1 MFRNRGMLRAIAA
14 LSPGSRY
21 AWAAVLALLV
31 LVAQALLRTLDGGR
45 VPFLMVNPAIVFAAA
60 AFGSGPALLVY
71 ATGLL
76 YGLHLF
82 APDANPVL
90 MAGPEQAALLAYAAM
105 GFVYIYLGHL
115 GRIYAGRALRAE
127 HQLAAD
133 RLAESEARRAY
144 LHDLLLQAPG
154 FVAVLRGPEHVI
166 ELTNE
171 AFDELVGRR
180 DLTGRAF
187 GEAVP
192 ELAGQAFTAHLD
204 RAYRTGGRYSARD
217 TEVWVRL
224 DPGSDAQLRY
234 IDFVLQPTTV
244 GVEVTGVFIAGV
256 DVTARKLARDA
267 LLLNEERLEDGLQAA
282 RMAVW
287 DWDLVADEVS
297 FSDSAVAIF
306 GASVE
311 ALRRPWH
318 LLHPDDVARL
328 RLAQER
334 ALAERG
340 SYLETVRAHRADTGA
355 ELWIEVRARV
365 LSDADGVPR
374 ILRGVTLDVTLRHVA
389 ELGLRESER
398 RKDEFLAMLAHE
410 LRNPL
415 APISA
420 AATMLQHPGVQPALV
435 ERASAIIGRQA
446 AHMVRL
452 VDDLLDA
459 ARISRGKVEL
469 RYEPFDFATAV
480 EDAIEQVKPLVERK
494 RHALAVQRPRDIAL
508 VDGDR
513 ARLTQVVCNLLN
525 NAARYTTEGGRID
538 VTLAVS
544 GPSVRLTVADNGCG
558 IAPTLLPGVF
568 DLFTQGQRGRDR
580 TQGGLGIGLAIVHG
594 LVRMHGGRV
603 CAHSD
608 GPGQG
613 ARFDVTL
620 PLSREMAPVPTP
632 AVPQPPG
639 AFAYPGLKVLL
650 VDDNQDAADALAALL
665 ASAGLRCAVE
675 YAPEPALQRAL
686 RERPDVCILDIGLP
700 GMDGLELARRLRAGL
715 GGAVLLI
722 AQSGYGQAHDR
733 AAGIAAGFDHYFV
746 KPVDTGALF
755 DVLGRTRR
763 ATAQPS

>member
-1 MFRNRGMLRAIAA
+1 MFRNRGLLRAIAA

-21 AWAAVLALLV
+21 AWAAVLALSV
-31 LVAQALLRTLDGGR
+31 LAVQTLLRTVDGGR
-45 VPFLMVNPAIVFAAA
+45 VPFLVVNPAIVFAAA

-71 ATGLL
+71 FTGLL

-90 MAGPEQAALLAYAAM
+90 MDGPERAAMLAYAAM

-115 GRIYAGRALRAE
+115 GRVYAGRALRAE
-127 HQLAAD
+127 RQLVAD
-133 RLAESEARRAY
+133 RLAESEARRRY

-171 AFDELVGRR
+171 AFDELVGRS
-180 DLTGRAF
+180 DLTGREF
-187 GEAVP
+187 GAAVP
-192 ELAGQAFTAHLD
+192 ELAGQALMAHLD
-204 RAYRTGGRYSARD
+204 RAFRTGGRYSARD
-217 TEVWVRL
+217 TQVWVRL
-224 DPGSDAQLRY
+224 NASEPAQLRY
-234 IDFVLQPTTV
+234 IDFALQPTTA
-244 GVEVTGVFIAGV
+244 GADVTGVFIAGV

-267 LLLNEERLEDGLQAA
+267 LLLNEERLEDGMQAA
-282 RMAVW
+282 RMTVW
-287 DWDLVADEVS
+287 DWDLASDEMH

-306 GASVE
+306 GASLE

-328 RLAQER
+328 RLAQAR

-340 SYLETVRAHRADTGA
+340 GYLETVRAHRADTGA

-365 LSDADGVPR
+365 LSGDDGVPR
-374 ILRGVTLDVTLRHVA
+374 SFRGVTLDVTLRHVA
-389 ELGLRESER
+389 ELALREAER

-420 AATMLQHPGVQPALV
+420 AATMLQHPGVQSSQV

-469 RYEPFDFATAV
+469 RYEVFDFAAAV
-480 EDAIEQVKPLVERK
+480 EDAIEQVRPLAERK
-494 RHALAVQRPRDIAL
+494 RQTLAVQWPGEVAL

-513 ARLTQVVCNLLN
+513 ARLAQVVSNLLN
-525 NAARYTTEGGRID
+525 NAARYTPDGGRID
-538 VTLAVS
+538 VMLEVSGPTIRLAVS
-544 GPSVRLTVADNGCG
+544 DNGCG
-558 IAPTLLPGVF
+558 IAPALLPGVF

-603 CAHSD
+603 RAHSN

-620 PLSREMAPVPTP
+620 PLSREKAAVTAAPTSSPRDALASL
-632 AVPQPPG
+632 AV
-639 AFAYPGLKVLL
+639 LV
-650 VDDNQDAADALAALL
+650 VDDNQDAADTLAALL
-665 ASAGLRCAVE
+665 GSAGLRCAVE
-675 YAPEPALQRAL
+675 YGSEAALQRAL
-686 RERPDVCILDIGLP
+686 RERPDVCVLDIGLP
-700 GMDGLELARRLRAGL
+700 GLDGLELARRLRAGL
-715 GGAVLLI
+715 GDAVLLI
-722 AQSGYGQAHDR
+722 AQSGYGQSQDR

-746 KPVDTGALF
+746 KPVEADALF
-755 DVLGRTRR
+755 GVLRQGRG
-763 ATAQPS
+763 TAALPS

>member
-1 MFRNRGMLRAIAA
+1 MFRNRSLLRAIAA

-21 AWAAVLALLV
+21 AWAAALALFVLA
-31 LVAQALLRTLDGGR
+31 AQALLRTVDGGR
-45 VPFLMVNPAIVFAAA
+45 VPFLLVNPAIVFAAA

-71 ATGLL
+71 ATGML

-82 APDANPVL
+82 APDANPL
-90 MAGPEQAALLAYAAM
+90 LLEEPEQAAMLAYAAM

-127 HQLAAD
+127 RQLVAD

-166 ELTNE
+166 DLTNE
-171 AFDELVGRR
+171 AFDELIGRR
-180 DLTGRAF
+180 GLTGRAF
-187 GEAVP
+187 GAAVP
-192 ELAGQAFTAHLD
+192 ELAGQALMSHLD
-204 RAYRTGGRYSARD
+204 RAYRTGGRFSARD

-224 DPGSDAQLRY
+224 DAKAPAQLRY

-244 GVEVTGVFIAGV
+244 GADVTGVFIAGV

-267 LLLNEERLEDGLQAA
+267 LLLNEERLEDGRQAA

-287 DWDLVADEVS
+287 DWDLATDDVR

-355 ELWIEVRARV
+355 ELWIEMRARV
-365 LSDADGVPR
+365 LTDAAGVPR
-374 ILRGVTLDVTLRHVA
+374 TLRGVTLDVTLRHVA
-389 ELGLRESER
+389 ELGLREAER

-420 AATMLQHPGVQPALV
+420 AATMLQHPGVQAAQV

-469 RYEPFDFATAV
+469 RYEPFDFAAAV
-480 EDAIEQVKPLVERK
+480 EDAIEQVRPLVERK
-494 RHALAVQRPRDIAL
+494 RHALEVHWPRQLAL

-513 ARLTQVVCNLLN
+513 ARLTQVVSNLLN
-525 NAARYTTEGGRID
+525 NAARYTAEGGRID
-538 VTLAVS
+538 VTLEVA
-544 GPSVRLTVADNGCG
+544 GPTVRLAVADNGCG

-568 DLFTQGQRGRDR
+568 ELFTQGQRGRDR

-603 CAHSD
+603 RAHSD
-608 GPGQG
+608 GPGLG
-613 ARFDVTL
+613 ARFEVTL
-620 PLSREMAPVPTP
+620 PLSREKVPVSAPPVRGSQD
-632 AVPQPPG
+632 AL
-639 AFAYPGLKVLL
+639 AAPGLTVLL

-665 ASAGLRCAVE
+665 TSGGLRCAVE

-686 RERPDVCILDIGLP
+686 GERPDVCILDIGLP

-715 GGAVLLI
+715 GDAVLLI

-746 KPVDTGALF
+746 KPVEAAALF
-755 DVLGRTRR
+755 DVLRR
-763 ATAQPS
+763 AGSATALPS

>member
-1 MFRNRGMLRAIAA
+1 L
-14 LSPGSRY
+14 
-21 AWAAVLALLV
+21 
-31 LVAQALLRTLDGGR
+31 
-45 VPFLMVNPAIVFAAA
+45 VNPAIVFAAA

-82 APDANPVL
+82 APDANPL
-90 MAGPEQAALLAYAAM
+90 LLEAPEQAAMLAYAAM

-115 GRIYAGRALRAE
+115 GRVYAGRALRAE
-127 HQLAAD
+127 RQLVAD
-133 RLAESEARRAY
+133 RLAESEARRNY

-154 FVAVLRGPEHVI
+154 FVAVLRGAQHVI

-171 AFDELVGRR
+171 AFDELVGRS

-187 GEAVP
+187 CVAVP
-192 ELAGQAFTAHLD
+192 ELAGQALMAHLD
-204 RAYRTGGRYSARD
+204 RAYDTGGRYSARD

-224 DPGSDAQLRY
+224 DASGPAQRRY
-234 IDFVLQPTTV
+234 IDFVLQPTTA
-244 GVEVTGVFIAGV
+244 GAEVTGVFIAGV

-267 LLLNEERLEDGLQAA
+267 LLLNEERLEDGMQAA

-287 DWDLVADEVS
+287 DWDLASDDVR

-306 GASVE
+306 GASLE
-311 ALRRPWH
+311 ELRRPWH
-318 LLHPDDVARL
+318 LLHADDVARL
-328 RLAQER
+328 RLAQQR

-355 ELWIEVRARV
+355 ELWIEMRARV
-365 LSDADGVPR
+365 LCDADGVPR
-374 ILRGVTLDVTLRHVA
+374 TLRGVTLDVTLRHVA
-389 ELGLRESER
+389 ELGLREAER

-420 AATMLQHPGVQPALV
+420 AATMLQHPDVQPAQV

-446 AHMVRL
+446 SHMVRL

-469 RYEPFDFATAV
+469 RDEVFDFAAAV
-480 EDAIEQVKPLVERK
+480 EDAIEQVKPLVDRK
-494 RHALAVQRPRDIAL
+494 RHDLAVQWPRQAAL

-513 ARLTQVVCNLLN
+513 ARLTQVVSNLLN
-525 NAARYTTEGGRID
+525 NAARYTGEGGRID
-538 VTLAVS
+538 VALEVS
-544 GPSVRLTVADNGCG
+544 GPAVRLTVSDNGCG

-603 CAHSD
+603 RAHSD

-620 PLSREMAPVPTP
+620 PLSREKA
-632 AVPQPPG
+632 AVPAAPTSSPRQALG
-639 AFAYPGLKVLL
+639 SLTVLV
-650 VDDNQDAADALAALL
+650 VDDNQDAADTLAALL
-665 ASAGLRCAVE
+665 ANAGLRCTVE
-675 YAPEPALQRAL
+675 YASEPALQRAL

-700 GMDGLELARRLRAGL
+700 GLDGLELARRLRAGL
-715 GGAVLLI
+715 GDAVLLI

-733 AAGIAAGFDHYFV
+733 AAGLAAGFDHYFV
-746 KPVDTGALF
+746 KPVAADALF
-755 DVLGRTRR
+755 GVLSQVRG
-763 ATAQPS
+763 TAALPS